1 MAHAAPTPAR
11 SESGLG
17 PSIVRTLTPLV
28 VGLLVALAARWLGV
42 ELPEAALTEVV
53 TVFVAGAYYTVVR
66 LLEERV
72 SPLWGRVLLGLGLR
86 GKPEYAPA
94 E

>member
-1 MAHAAPTPAR
+1 MAHAAPSQPGP
-11 SESGLG
+11 GLG
-17 PSIVRTLTPLV
+17 TSIVRTLTPLV

>member
-1 MAHAAPTPAR
+1 MAHAAPSQP
-11 SESGLG
+11 GLG
-17 PSIVRTLTPLV
+17 LGTSIVRTLTPLV

-66 LLEERV
+66 LLEEHV
-72 SPLWGRVLLGLGLR
+72 SPTWGRVLLGLGLR

>member
-28 VGLLVALAARWLGV
+28 VGLLVALAARWVGV
-42 ELPEAALTEVV
+42 ELPEEALTEVV

-66 LLEERV
+66 LLEEHV
-72 SPLWGRVLLGLGLR
+72 SPLFGRVLLGLGLR
-86 GKPEYAPA
+86 GRPKYDQAA
-94 E
+94 

>member
-1 MAHAAPTPAR
+1 MAHAAPTPAQ

-17 PSIVRTLTPLV
+17 PSIVRTLVPLV

-53 TVFVAGAYYTVVR
+53 TVFVAGAYYAAVR
-66 LLEERV
+66 VLEEHV
-72 SPLWGRVLLGLGLR
+72 SPVFGRVLLGLGLGGQPR
-86 GKPEYAPA
+86 YE
-94 E
+94 